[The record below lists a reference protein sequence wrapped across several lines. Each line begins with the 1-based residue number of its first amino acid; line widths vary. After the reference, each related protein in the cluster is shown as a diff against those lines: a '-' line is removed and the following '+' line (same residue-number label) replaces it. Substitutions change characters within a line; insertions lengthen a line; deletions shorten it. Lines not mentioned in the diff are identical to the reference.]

1 MTFTF
6 DRMDRD
12 KIYLCLS
19 SAERLRENAGSIIKG
34 LLSRGYVVIIV
45 TTNQP
50 YSILKKA
57 YEKDGIDLSKVR
69 FIDAITRYAVGEV
82 PSGVPM
88 VRFTSSPSDLT
99 QLGIAIGDSLKDLSG
114 RKAAILLDSV
124 STMLIY
130 LPSAN
135 LSKFIHF
142 VSSKLKILD
151 MTGIFLAVEDGLDPM
166 LLSQLTTFVDQVV
179 NMDKEQA
186 STPPPSPPSSPP
198 PSPPSPPPR
207 PPSSSPPPPPPP
219 PPAQPSP
226 QPQPPRRQPPPY

>member
-1 MTFTF
+1 MTFSF
-6 DRMDRD
+6 DRLDRD

-19 SAERLRENAGSIIKG
+19 SADRLKENSSSLIRG
-34 LLSRGYVVIIV
+34 LLARGYVVIVV

-57 YEKDGIDLSKVR
+57 YEKDGIDLSKLR
-69 FIDAITRYAVGEV
+69 FIDAITRYAIGEV
-82 PSGVPM
+82 PSGIPGA
-88 VRFTSSPSDLT
+88 RFTSSPSDLT
-99 QLGIAIGDSLKDLSG
+99 QLGIAIGDSLKEMSG

-151 MTGIFLAVEDGLDPM
+151 MAGIFLAVEDGLDPM

-179 NMDKEQA
+179 NMDGEPAA
-186 STPPPSPPSSPP
+186 SPSQSPPASPP
-198 PSPPSPPPR
+198 APPSPPPR
-207 PPSSSPPPPPPP
+207 PPSPPPPPQRPGPQAPPGPVRKPP
-219 PPAQPSP
+219 PV
-226 QPQPPRRQPPPY
+226 

>member
-1 MTFTF
+1 MTFSF
-6 DRMDRD
+6 DRLDRD

-19 SAERLRENAGSIIKG
+19 SADRLKENSSSLIRG
-34 LLSRGYVVIIV
+34 LLARGYVVIVV

-57 YEKDGIDLSKVR
+57 YEKDGIDLSKLR
-69 FIDAITRYAVGEV
+69 FIDAITKYAIGEV
-82 PSGVPM
+82 PSGIPGA
-88 VRFTSSPSDLT
+88 RFTSSPSDLT
-99 QLGIAIGDSLKDLSG
+99 QLGIAIGDSLKEMSG

-151 MTGIFLAVEDGLDPM
+151 MAGIFLAVEDGLDPI

-179 NMDKEQA
+179 NMDREPA
-186 STPPPSPPSSPP
+186 ASPPQSPP
-198 PSPPSPPPR
+198 ASPPVQPPPPPR
-207 PPSSSPPPPPPP
+207 PPSSTPPPPPPP
-219 PPAQPSP
+219 QRPSP
-226 QPQPPRRQPPPY
+226 QAPPGPVRRPPPV

>member
-1 MTFTF
+1 MTFSF
-6 DRMDRD
+6 DRLDRD

-19 SAERLRENAGSIIKG
+19 SADRLKENSSSLIRG
-34 LLSRGYVVIIV
+34 LLARGYVVIVV

-50 YSILKKA
+50 YSILRKA
-57 YEKDGIDLSKVR
+57 YEKDGIDLSKLR
-69 FIDAITRYAVGEV
+69 FIDAITKYAIGEV
-82 PSGVPM
+82 PSGIPGA
-88 VRFTSSPSDLT
+88 RFTSSPSDLT
-99 QLGIAIGDSLKDLSG
+99 QLGIAIGDSLKEMSG

-151 MTGIFLAVEDGLDPM
+151 MAGIFLAVEDGLDPI

-179 NMDKEQA
+179 NMDGKPDTSPQ
-186 STPPPSPPSSPP
+186 SPPA
-198 PSPPSPPPR
+198 
-207 PPSSSPPPPPPP
+207 SPPPPPPP
-219 PPAQPSP
+219 QPRPPSSIPPPPQPPAQPQRPAP
-226 QPQPPRRQPPPY
+226 QAPHPPGRQPPPV

>member
-6 DRMDRD
+6 DRLDRD

-19 SAERLRENAGSIIKG
+19 SAERLRENASSIIRG

-69 FIDAITRYAVGEV
+69 FIDAITRYAIGEV
-82 PSGVPM
+82 PSGVTGA
-88 VRFTSSPSDLT
+88 RFTSSPSDLT
-99 QLGIAIGDSLKDLSG
+99 QLGIAISDSLKDLG
-114 RKAAILLDSV
+114 GKKAAILLDSV

-151 MTGIFLAVEDGLDPM
+151 MAGIFLAVENGLDPI
-166 LLSQLTTFVDQVV
+166 LLSQLTTFVDRVV
-179 NMDKEQA
+179 NMDKEQDT
-186 STPPPSPPSSPP
+186 TPPPPPQPPSP
-198 PSPPSPPPR
+198 PPSPPPR
-207 PPSSSPPPPPPP
+207 PPSSSTPPPSSPPTPPPSHP
-219 PPAQPSP
+219 L
-226 QPQPPRRQPPPY
+226 QPPRRQPPPY

>member
-1 MTFTF
+1 MTFSF
-6 DRMDRD
+6 DRLDRD
-12 KIYLCLS
+12 KIYLCLT
-19 SAERLRENAGSIIKG
+19 SAERLRENSSGIIRS
-34 LLSRGYVVIIV
+34 LLARGYLVVVV

-57 YEKDGIDLSKVR
+57 YEKDGIDLSKVG
-69 FIDAITRYAVGEV
+69 FIDAITRYAIGEV
-82 PSGVPM
+82 PVGAKG

-99 QLGIAIGDSLKDLSG
+99 QLGIAISDSLKDLGG

-130 LPSAN
+130 LPSTN

-151 MTGIFLAVEDGLDPM
+151 MAGIFLAVEDGLDPI

-179 NMDKEQA
+179 NMDREPA
-186 STPPPSPPSSPP
+186 ASSPP
-198 PSPPSPPPR
+198 PTPPASPPPPQPR
-207 PPSSSPPPPPPP
+207 PPSSPAPPPSPRQQP
-219 PPAQPSP
+219 QPSP
-226 QPQPPRRQPPPY
+226 QPPQPPVRRPPQA

>member
-1 MTFTF
+1 MTFSF
-6 DRMDRD
+6 DRLDKD
-12 KIYLCLS
+12 KIYLCLTSADRLKENS
-19 SAERLRENAGSIIKG
+19 SAIIRT
-34 LLSRGYVVIIV
+34 LLAKGYVVIVV

-50 YSILKKA
+50 YTILKKA
-57 YEKDGIDLSKVR
+57 YEKDGIDVAKIG

-82 PSGVPM
+82 PVGAKG

-99 QLGIAIGDSLKDLSG
+99 QLGIAISDALKDVGG

-130 LPSAN
+130 LPSTN

-151 MTGIFLAVEDGLDPM
+151 MAGIFLAVEDGLDPT

-179 NMDKEQA
+179 NMDKEA
-186 STPPPSPPSSPP
+186 ASSPP
-198 PSPPSPPPR
+198 P
-207 PPSSSPPPPPPP
+207 SPPPPPPP
-219 PPAQPSP
+219 PP
-226 QPQPPRRQPPPY
+226 PPRPASPAPPAPPPSQPASPPPQAPYRRPPGL

>member
-1 MTFTF
+1 MTFSF
-6 DRMDRD
+6 DRLDKD
-12 KIYLCLS
+12 KIYLCLT
-19 SAERLRENAGSIIKG
+19 SAERLRENS
-34 LLSRGYVVIIV
+34 SVIIRSLLAKGYIVVVV

-50 YSILKKA
+50 YAILKKN
-57 YEKDGIDLSKVR
+57 YEKDGIDLSRVG

-82 PSGVPM
+82 PVGAKG

-99 QLGIAIGDSLKDLSG
+99 QLGIAISDALKDLGG

-130 LPSAN
+130 LPSTN

-151 MTGIFLAVEDGLDPM
+151 MAGIFLAVEDGLDPT

-179 NMDKEQA
+179 NMDREA
-186 STPPPSPPSSPP
+186 GTPPPPA
-198 PSPPSPPPR
+198 
-207 PPSSSPPPPPPP
+207 SSPPPPPPP
-219 PPAQPSP
+219 PRSPPPAPPSPPPSQPPQPSP
-226 QPQPPRRQPPPY
+226 QNPQSPVRRLPPL

>member
-1 MTFTF
+1 MTFAF
-6 DRMDRD
+6 DRLDKD

-19 SAERLRENAGSIIKG
+19 SAERLRENASSIIRG
-34 LLSRGYVVIIV
+34 LLSRGYVVVVV

-50 YSILKKA
+50 YAILKKT
-57 YEKDGIDLSKVR
+57 YEKDGIDLSRVG
-69 FIDAITRYAVGEV
+69 FIDTITRYAIGEV
-82 PSGVPM
+82 PAGARG

-99 QLGIAIGDSLKDLSG
+99 QMGIAISDSLKDMG
-114 RKAAILLDSV
+114 GKKAAILLDSV

-186 STPPPSPPSSPP
+186 SAPPPSPPSSPP
-198 PSPPSPPPR
+198 PSPPPR
-207 PPSSSPPPPPPP
+207 PPSSSMPPPP
-219 PPAQPSP
+219 PPAQPPS
-226 QPQPPRRQPPPY
+226 QPTQPPRRQPPPY

>member
-1 MTFTF
+1 
-6 DRMDRD
+6 
-12 KIYLCLS
+12 
-19 SAERLRENAGSIIKG
+19 
-34 LLSRGYVVIIV
+34 V

-57 YEKDGIDLSKVR
+57 YEKDGIDLSRVG

-82 PSGVPM
+82 PAGARG

-99 QLGIAIGDSLKDLSG
+99 QLGIAISDSLKDMG
-114 RKAAILLDSV
+114 GKKAAILLDSV

-151 MTGIFLAVEDGLDPM
+151 MAGIFLAVEDGLDPT

-179 NMDKEQA
+179 NMDKDRA
-186 STPPPSPPSSPP
+186 TTPPPPPSPSP
-198 PSPPSPPPR
+198 PPSPPPR
-207 PPSSSPPPPPPP
+207 PPSSPPVSPPPP

-226 QPQPPRRQPPPY
+226 QPPQPPRRQPPTH

>member
-1 MTFTF
+1 MTFAF
-6 DRMDRD
+6 DRLDKD

-19 SAERLRENAGSIIKG
+19 SAERLRENASSIIRG
-34 LLSRGYVVIIV
+34 LLSRGYVVVVV

-50 YSILKKA
+50 YAILKKT
-57 YEKDGIDLSKVR
+57 YEKDGIDLSRVG
-69 FIDAITRYAVGEV
+69 FIDTITRYAVGEI
-82 PSGVPM
+82 PAGARG

-99 QLGIAIGDSLKDLSG
+99 QMGIAISDSLKDMG
-114 RKAAILLDSV
+114 GKKAAILLDSV

-151 MTGIFLAVEDGLDPM
+151 MAGIFLAVEDGLDPI

-179 NMDKEQA
+179 NMDKEQE
-186 STPPPSPPSSPP
+186 TSPP
-198 PSPPSPPPR
+198 PSPPPSSPPFPPPR
-207 PPSSSPPPPPPP
+207 PPSSSMPPPP
-219 PPAQPSP
+219 PPAQPPS
-226 QPQPPRRQPPPY
+226 QPPRRQPSPPR

>member
-1 MTFTF
+1 MTFSF
-6 DRMDRD
+6 DRLDRD

-19 SAERLRENAGSIIKG
+19 SAERLKENSSSIIRG

-57 YEKDGIDLSKVR
+57 YEKDGIDVSKIR
-69 FIDAITRYAVGEV
+69 FIDAITRYAIGEV
-82 PSGVPM
+82 PSGVPGA
-88 VRFTSSPSDLT
+88 RFTSSPSDLT
-99 QLGIAIGDSLKDLSG
+99 QLGIAISDSLKDLSG
-114 RKAAILLDSV
+114 KKAAILLDSV

-151 MTGIFLAVEDGLDPM
+151 MAGIFLAVEDGLDPM

-179 NMDKEQA
+179 NMDREREG
-186 STPPPSPPSSPP
+186 SPP
-198 PSPPSPPPR
+198 PSPPSPPPYSPPPR
-207 PPSSSPPPPPPP
+207 PPSSTPAPPPSP
-219 PPAQPSP
+219 PPAQP
-226 QPQPPRRQPPPY
+226 QPLHRQPPPF

>member
-1 MTFTF
+1 MTVSF
-6 DRMDRD
+6 DRLDKD
-12 KIYLCLS
+12 KIYLCLT
-19 SAERLRENAGSIIKG
+19 SAERLRENSSAIIRS
-34 LLSRGYVVIIV
+34 LIARGYLVVVV

-50 YSILKKA
+50 YAILKKT
-57 YEKDGIDLSKVR
+57 YEKDGIDLSRVG

-82 PSGVPM
+82 PVGAKG

-99 QLGIAIGDSLKDLSG
+99 QLGIAISDSLKDMSG
-114 RKAAILLDSV
+114 RKAAILIDSV

-151 MTGIFLAVEDGLDPM
+151 MAGIFLAVEDGLDPT

-179 NMDKEQA
+179 NMEREA
-186 STPPPSPPSSPP
+186 
-198 PSPPSPPPR
+198 
-207 PPSSSPPPPPPP
+207 SSPPPPPPP
-219 PPAQPSP
+219 APPATPPPRPSSP
-226 QPQPPRRQPPPY
+226 SGPPPPPASPPPQPPQRQPPPW

>member
-1 MTFTF
+1 MTFSF
-6 DRMDRD
+6 DRLDRD

-19 SAERLRENAGSIIKG
+19 SADRLKENSSSLIRG
-34 LLSRGYVVIIV
+34 LLARGYVVIVV

-50 YSILKKA
+50 YSILRKA
-57 YEKDGIDLSKVR
+57 YEKDGIDLSKLR
-69 FIDAITRYAVGEV
+69 FIDAITKYAIGEV
-82 PSGVPM
+82 PSGIPGA
-88 VRFTSSPSDLT
+88 RFTSSPSDLT
-99 QLGIAIGDSLKDLSG
+99 QLGIAIGDSLKEMSG

-151 MTGIFLAVEDGLDPM
+151 MAGIFLAVEDGLDPI

-179 NMDKEQA
+179 NMDGKPDTSPQ
-186 STPPPSPPSSPP
+186 SPPA
-198 PSPPSPPPR
+198 
-207 PPSSSPPPPPPP
+207 SPPPPPPP
-219 PPAQPSP
+219 PPRPPSSIP
-226 QPQPPRRQPPPY
+226 PPPQPPAQPQRPAPQAPHPPGRQPPPV

>member
-6 DRMDRD
+6 DRLDKD

-19 SAERLRENAGSIIKG
+19 SAERLRENSSDIIKS
-34 LLSRGYVVIIV
+34 LLSRGYMVMVV

-57 YEKDGIDLSKVR
+57 YEKDGIDLSRVG
-69 FIDAITRYAVGEV
+69 FIDAITRYAVGEI
-82 PSGVPM
+82 PAGARG

-99 QLGIAIGDSLKDLSG
+99 QLGIAISDSLKDMG
-114 RKAAILLDSV
+114 GKKAAILLDSV

-151 MTGIFLAVEDGLDPM
+151 MTGIFLAVEDGLDPI

-179 NMDKEQA
+179 MMDAKQD
-186 STPPPSPPSSPP
+186 SSRPPSSPP
-198 PSPPSPPPR
+198 SSPPSPPPR
-207 PPSSSPPPPPPP
+207 PPSSSTPPPPSQPAPPSPPP
-219 PPAQPSP
+219 PL
-226 QPQPPRRQPPPY
+226 PPRREPPPR

>member
-1 MTFTF
+1 MTVSF
-6 DRMDRD
+6 DRLDKD
-12 KIYLCLS
+12 KIYLCLT
-19 SAERLRENAGSIIKG
+19 SAERLRENSSAIIKS
-34 LLSRGYVVIIV
+34 LLSRGYVIIVV

-50 YSILKKA
+50 YSILKKT
-57 YEKDGIDLSKVR
+57 YEKDGVDLSRVG

-82 PSGVPM
+82 PPGAKG

-99 QLGIAIGDSLKDLSG
+99 QLGIAISDSLKDMSG
-114 RKAAILLDSV
+114 RKAAILIDSV

-151 MTGIFLAVEDGLDPM
+151 MAGIFLAVEDGLDPT

-179 NMDKEQA
+179 NMDREEA
-186 STPPPSPPSSPP
+186 SPQPPSLPPTAPPRPPSSQA
-198 PSPPSPPPR
+198 SPPSPPPR
-207 PPSSSPPPPPPP
+207 PPSQPPQAPYRKP
-219 PPAQPSP
+219 PPA
-226 QPQPPRRQPPPY
+226 

>member
-1 MTFTF
+1 
-6 DRMDRD
+6 
-12 KIYLCLS
+12 
-19 SAERLRENAGSIIKG
+19 G

-57 YEKDGIDLSKVR
+57 YEKDGIDLSKVQ

-82 PSGVPM
+82 PAGARG

-99 QLGIAIGDSLKDLSG
+99 QLGIAISDSLKDMG
-114 RKAAILLDSV
+114 GKKAAILIDSV

-151 MTGIFLAVEDGLDPM
+151 MSGIFLAVEDGLDPI

-179 NMDKEQA
+179 NMDKGQA
-186 STPPPSPPSSPP
+186 SAPPPPPPPSP
-198 PSPPSPPPR
+198 PPSPPPR
-207 PPSSSPPPPPPP
+207 PPSSPMPPPPPP

-226 QPQPPRRQPPPY
+226 QPPQPPRRQPPPH

>member
-1 MTFTF
+1 MTFSF
-6 DRMDRD
+6 DRLDRD

-19 SAERLRENAGSIIKG
+19 SAERLKESSSSIIRS
-34 LLSRGYVVIIV
+34 LLGKGYVVIVV

-57 YEKDGIDLSKVR
+57 YEKDGIDLSQVR
-69 FIDAITRYAVGEV
+69 FIDAITRYAIGEV
-82 PSGVPM
+82 PTGVPGT
-88 VRFTSSPSDLT
+88 RFTSSPSDLT
-99 QLGIAIGDSLKDLSG
+99 QLGIAIDDSLKDLRG

-151 MTGIFLAVEDGLDPM
+151 MAGIFLAVEDGLDPT

-179 NMDKEQA
+179 NMDREQ
-186 STPPPSPPSSPP
+186 
-198 PSPPSPPPR
+198 
-207 PPSSSPPPPPPP
+207 SSSPPPAAPPSTPPPP
-219 PPAQPSP
+219 PPRPSP
-226 QPQPPRRQPPPY
+226 PPPPQQSPPPQQRPPPW

>member
-1 MTFTF
+1 MMFSF
-6 DRMDRD
+6 DRLDRD

-19 SAERLRENAGSIIKG
+19 SAERLKENSSAIIRG
-34 LLSRGYVVIIV
+34 LLGRGYIVIVV

-57 YEKDGIDLSKVR
+57 YEKDGIDLTKVR
-69 FIDAITRYAVGEV
+69 FIDAITRYAIGEV
-82 PSGVPM
+82 PSGVPGA
-88 VRFTSSPSDLT
+88 RFTSSPSDLT
-99 QLGIAIGDSLKDLSG
+99 QLGIAISDSLKEMEG

-151 MTGIFLAVEDGLDPM
+151 MAGIFLAVEDGLDPI

-179 NMDKEQA
+179 NMDKGGVGAPQ
-186 STPPPSPPSSPP
+186 SPPPPSPP
-198 PSPPSPPPR
+198 PSPPPM
-207 PPSSSPPPPPPP
+207 PPSQPMPPPPPPP
-219 PPAQPSP
+219 TQPGQVPPIRR
-226 QPQPPRRQPPPY
+226 PPV

>member
-1 MTFTF
+1 MTFSF
-6 DRMDRD
+6 DRLDKD
-12 KIYLCLS
+12 KIYLCLTSADRLKENS
-19 SAERLRENAGSIIKG
+19 SAIIRA
-34 LLSRGYVVIIV
+34 LLVKGYVVIVV

-50 YSILKKA
+50 YAILKKA
-57 YEKDGIDLSKVR
+57 YEKDGIDTSKIG

-82 PSGVPM
+82 PVGAKG

-99 QLGIAIGDSLKDLSG
+99 QLGIAISDALKDLGG

-130 LPSAN
+130 LPSTN

-151 MTGIFLAVEDGLDPM
+151 MAGIFLAVEDGLDPT

-179 NMDKEQA
+179 NMNREA
-186 STPPPSPPSSPP
+186 PSSPP
-198 PSPPSPPPR
+198 Q
-207 PPSSSPPPPPPP
+207 SPPPPPPRSIPPSP
-219 PPAQPSP
+219 PP
-226 QPQPPRRQPPPY
+226 PPPSQPAPPGPQAPSRRPPPL

>member
-1 MTFTF
+1 MTFSF
-6 DRMDRD
+6 DRLDKD
-12 KIYLCLS
+12 KIYLCLT
-19 SAERLRENAGSIIKG
+19 SAERLRENSSGIIRS
-34 LLSRGYVVIIV
+34 LLAKGYVVIVV

-50 YSILKKA
+50 YAILKKN
-57 YEKDGIDLSKVR
+57 YEKDGIDLSKVG

-82 PSGVPM
+82 PVGAKG

-99 QLGIAIGDSLKDLSG
+99 QLGIAISDSLKDLSG

-130 LPSAN
+130 LPSTN

-151 MTGIFLAVEDGLDPM
+151 MAGIFLAVENGLDPT

-179 NMDKEQA
+179 NMDREA
-186 STPPPSPPSSPP
+186 SSPPPSSP

-207 PPSSSPPPPPPP
+207 PPSPAPPQPPPPSQ
-219 PPAQPSP
+219 PA
-226 QPQPPRRQPPPY
+226 PQPPQQPYRRPPPT

>member
-1 MTFTF
+1 MTFSF
-6 DRMDRD
+6 DRLDKD

-19 SAERLRENAGSIIKG
+19 SAERLRENSSGIIRS
-34 LLSRGYVVIIV
+34 LLSRGYLVIVI

-50 YSILKKA
+50 YAILKKA
-57 YEKDGIDLSKVR
+57 YEKDGIDLSRVG

-82 PSGVPM
+82 PAGAKG

-99 QLGIAIGDSLKDLSG
+99 QLGIAISDSLKDMGG

-130 LPSAN
+130 LPSTN

-151 MTGIFLAVEDGLDPM
+151 MAGIFLAVEDGLDPT
-166 LLSQLTTFVDQVV
+166 LLSQLTTFVDRVV
-179 NMDKEQA
+179 NMDREQDT
-186 STPPPSPPSSPP
+186 SPPSPPQP
-198 PSPPSPPPR
+198 PSPPSPPPPR
-207 PPSSSPPPPPPP
+207 PPSSSTPP
-219 PPAQPSP
+219 PPAQPSSQP
-226 QPQPPRRQPPPY
+226 PQPPRRQPPPY

>member
-1 MTFTF
+1 MTFSF
-6 DRMDRD
+6 DRLDRD

-19 SAERLRENAGSIIKG
+19 SAERLRENASSIIRG

-69 FIDAITRYAVGEV
+69 FIDAITRYAIGEV
-82 PSGVPM
+82 PSGVTGA
-88 VRFTSSPSDLT
+88 RFTSSPSDLT
-99 QLGIAIGDSLKDLSG
+99 QLGIAISDSLKDLGG
-114 RKAAILLDSV
+114 RKVAILLDSV

-151 MTGIFLAVEDGLDPM
+151 MAGIFLAVEDGLDPI

-179 NMDKEQA
+179 NMDKEPDT
-186 STPPPSPPSSPP
+186 SRPPSPP
-198 PSPPSPPPR
+198 PSPPPTPPPR
-207 PPSSSPPPPPPP
+207 PPSSVMPPPPPP

-226 QPQPPRRQPPPY
+226 QPLRRPSPPR

>member
-6 DRMDRD
+6 DRLDRD

-19 SAERLRENAGSIIKG
+19 SAERLRENSSAIIRG

-57 YEKDGIDLSKVR
+57 YEKDGIDLSRVG

-82 PSGVPM
+82 PVGARG
-88 VRFTSSPSDLT
+88 VRFISSPSDLT
-99 QLGIAIGDSLKDLSG
+99 QLGIAISDSLKDMG
-114 RKAAILLDSV
+114 GKKAAILLDSV

-151 MTGIFLAVEDGLDPM
+151 MAGIFLAVQDGLDPI

-186 STPPPSPPSSPP
+186 STPPPSPPSPP
-198 PSPPSPPPR
+198 PPSPPPR
-207 PPSSSPPPPPPP
+207 PPSTPPPP

-226 QPQPPRRQPPPY
+226 QPPRRQPPPY

>member
-1 MTFTF
+1 MTFSF
-6 DRMDRD
+6 DRLDKD
-12 KIYLCLS
+12 KIYLCLT
-19 SAERLRENAGSIIKG
+19 SAERLRENASGIIRS
-34 LLSRGYVVIIV
+34 LLARGYLVVVV

-50 YSILKKA
+50 YAILKKT
-57 YEKDGIDLSKVR
+57 YEKDGIDLSRVG

-82 PSGVPM
+82 PVGAKG

-99 QLGIAIGDSLKDLSG
+99 QLGIAISDSLKDMGG
-114 RKAAILLDSV
+114 RKAAILIDSV

-151 MTGIFLAVEDGLDPM
+151 MAGIFLAVEDGLDPT

-179 NMDKEQA
+179 NMDKEAA
-186 STPPPSPPSSPP
+186 SSPPPPLPPSPPPAI
-198 PSPPSPPPR
+198 PPR
-207 PPSSSPPPPPPP
+207 PPSSSTPPPPP
-219 PPAQPSP
+219 PPAGPP
-226 QPQPPRRQPPPY
+226 PRPPQPPQRQPPQH

>member
-1 MTFTF
+1 MTFSF
-6 DRMDRD
+6 DRLDRD

-19 SAERLRENAGSIIKG
+19 SAERLRENSSSIIRS
-34 LLSRGYVVIIV
+34 LLSRGYLVIVV

-50 YSILKKA
+50 YAILKKT
-57 YEKDGIDLSKVR
+57 YEKDGIDLSRVG

-82 PSGVPM
+82 PVGAKG

-99 QLGIAIGDSLKDLSG
+99 QLGIAISDSLKDMSG

-130 LPSAN
+130 LPSTN

-151 MTGIFLAVEDGLDPM
+151 MAGIFLAVEDGLDPT

-179 NMDKEQA
+179 NMDREA
-186 STPPPSPPSSPP
+186 ASSPP
-198 PSPPSPPPR
+198 PSPPPTLPPR
-207 PPSSSPPPPPPP
+207 PPSPSSPPPPQP
-219 PPAQPSP
+219 QPSP
-226 QPQPPRRQPPPY
+226 QPPQAPYRKPPPI